1 MLSQSFN
8 GNIKN
13 QTHLQRSF
21 LSTSKFSERYKFN
34 NFYLGIKINTLL
46 FIPYINDLHKSFF
59 SIWVFFHNH
68 SRTTGLQGKEE
79 SISSLPLPHAS
90 QTFRHYPGDYCRDLT
105 SAHRQQ
111 PDSNR
116 EPLVSERKSIT
127 TKLRALHKV
136 SRI

>member
-79 SISSLPLPHAS
+79 SIPLTLHYHFHTLHRHLDITRAITAETSPLHIGSNWTRTGNLWFPSAS
-90 QTFRHYPGDYCRDLT
+90 R
-105 SAHRQQ
+105 
-111 PDSNR
+111 
-116 EPLVSERKSIT
+116 
-127 TKLRALHKV
+127 
-136 SRI
+136 